1 MSLIKR
7 SMKRDDIKAITKKR
21 YRSLKIDDVF
31 FSGIVSLLTIDE
43 VSESVYSSTG
53 HYKIIDKGYKWLQ
66 LAPFD
71 DYYWLTVRIINDNI
85 EDSYFDVTSKNH
97 FDDLDDP
104 WFEDLY
110 LDIIIPYKE
119 KPILVDEDELL
130 KAYEDGLIDKGAY
143 DKAYKAAHKIIDT
156 YLEDQDSYYDHLYHY
171 YHLLK
176 DDD

>member
-1 MSLIKR
+1 MLETMLFVATI
-7 SMKRDDIKAITKKR
+7 
-21 YRSLKIDDVF
+21 LLVC
-31 FSGIVSLLTIDE
+31 SLLKK
-43 VSESVYSSTG
+43 VSG
-53 HYKIIDKGYKWLQ
+53 KIGIPSLLLFIILGMLVGSDGIFRI
-66 LAPFD
+66 PFD

-143 DKAYKAAHKIIDT
+143 DKAYKVAHKIIDT